1 MERFFNVCNDGLKL
15 ITQCTVH
22 GIDPRVLN
30 VTSKLL
36 RRNCCNLWRM
46 INICRDLIREKWRKK
61 WKRKTEEKNS
71 DCAQYLINQIVSSL
85 CSLKRI
91 TASQDYKICVG
102 MILKAEI
109 TLSTNFNQDISINT
123 SGIFRH
129 SPISEYLDIAI
140 FQLLLPLETFYETLK
155 PQMTSNLTK

>member
-1 MERFFNVCNDGLKL
+1 
-15 ITQCTVH
+15 
-22 GIDPRVLN
+22 
-30 VTSKLL
+30 
-36 RRNCCNLWRM
+36 
-46 INICRDLIREKWRKK
+46 
-61 WKRKTEEKNS
+61 
-71 DCAQYLINQIVSSL
+71 
-85 CSLKRI
+85 
-91 TASQDYKICVG
+91 

-123 SGIFRH
+123 SVIFRH